1 MESSSCMR
9 INVWKPLHDFLVAQP
24 LVKCQGLFSGL
35 HDHFS
40 TCFPSISSIDQFFIL
55 FIFFPR
61 GGSISEILQFL
72 FPHTVWHLMVSSC
85 WGMERHI
92 EADGFYHGET
102 APRHTVAHRPPW
114 RPYPSLGI
122 AMLSRSQLCRL
133 GAYQFMHRSANVSR
147 RRLSQ
152 SVCLRRPF
160 RWLS

>member
-1 MESSSCMR
+1 
-9 INVWKPLHDFLVAQP
+9 
-24 LVKCQGLFSGL
+24 
-35 HDHFS
+35 
-40 TCFPSISSIDQFFIL
+40 
-55 FIFFPR
+55 
-61 GGSISEILQFL
+61 
-72 FPHTVWHLMVSSC
+72 MVSSC